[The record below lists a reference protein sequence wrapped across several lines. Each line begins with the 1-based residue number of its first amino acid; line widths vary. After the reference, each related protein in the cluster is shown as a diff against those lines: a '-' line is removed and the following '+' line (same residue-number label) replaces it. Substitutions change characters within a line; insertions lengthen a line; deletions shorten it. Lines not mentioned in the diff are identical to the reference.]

1 MENVVYNTEHMKIL
15 SQKVEDILDSENK
28 QALQEILAN
37 YNTLICN
44 ERELRRYIRR
54 KKTEWL
60 EQMNENFELKEKN
73 NNYINENLKLKKTIS
88 LLRDSLVQKQK
99 EISCLNK
106 EINNT

>member
-1 MENVVYNTEHMKIL
+1 MENVVYNTERMKIL

-44 ERELRRYIRR
+44 ERELRGYIRR

-88 LLRDSLVQKQK
+88 LLRDNLIQKQK